1 MRHTKN
7 IPLTEH
13 EVLRILHL
21 LRRADPQKDDDD
33 KLIRLLNSEITHWMQ
48 GR

>member
-7 IPLTEH
+7 IPLTEK
-13 EVLRILHL
+13 EVLRILRL
-21 LRRADPQKDDDD
+21 LGRAEPQEDGDD